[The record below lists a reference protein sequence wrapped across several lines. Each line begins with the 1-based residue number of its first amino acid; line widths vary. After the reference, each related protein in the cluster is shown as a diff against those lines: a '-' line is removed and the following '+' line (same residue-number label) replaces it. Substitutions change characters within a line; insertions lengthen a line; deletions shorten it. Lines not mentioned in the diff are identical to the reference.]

1 MRIIAIAESDDCG
14 PFAIVDSDL
23 LFLIKMEDLYIAG
36 TRCAYRNTP
45 ITCEVS
51 EEDAM
56 KLINSGVHCVDMLE
70 EDISI
75 INEED

>member
-1 MRIIAIAESDDCG
+1 
-14 PFAIVDSDL
+14 
-23 LFLIKMEDLYIAG
+23 MEDLYIAG

-56 KLINSGVHCVDMLE
+56 KLIESGVNCVDMLE
-70 EDISI
+70 GDISI